1 MFKDY
6 TLVFDLIDSLIDET
20 NLYRRGLLND
30 YKQLSRLYKTNEDP
44 QLKYKLEEV
53 IENIEAINELWE
65 ILNEFKIKCVLK
77 YDDTEA
83 EAILDLLEEDIWN

>member
-6 TLVFDLIDSLIDET
+6 TLVFNLIDSLIDET
-20 NLYRRGLLND
+20 NLYRQGLLKD

-65 ILNEFKIKCVLK
+65 ILNEFKFKCVLK
-77 YDDTEA
+77 YDDTET
-83 EAILDLLEEDIWN
+83 ETILDLLEEDI

>member
-1 MFKDY
+1 MFKNYDP
-6 TLVFDLIDSLIDET
+6 LFDLIDSLIDET

-30 YKQLSRLYKTNEDP
+30 YKQLSRLYKNNEDP

-65 ILNEFKIKCVLK
+65 ILNKFKIKCLLK
-77 YDDTEA
+77 YDDTET
-83 EAILDLLEEDIWN
+83 ETILDLLEEDI